1 MSRTRTKPRPPA
13 AGFHR
18 LAIDFDG
25 VLMVPVRTHR
35 FDAGQCLGEPMPGT
49 REALAD
55 LSRRFELCVF
65 SVRATN
71 AQGRIGIAAWLR
83 KHGLLKYF
91 RGGVTGDK
99 PNALAYIDDRA
110 RHFDGEWGPIL
121 KEFGGDVGID
131 PPPFMTRG
139 GGHG

>member
-1 MSRTRTKPRPPA
+1 MSRTRKTPRLGD

-25 VLMVPVRTHR
+25 VLMEPVRTHR

-49 REALAD
+49 RDALAD

-65 SVRATN
+65 SARATN
-71 AQGRIGIAAWLR
+71 AQGRIGIASWLR
-83 KHGLLKYF
+83 NHGLLKF
-91 RGGVTGDK
+91 IHGGITGEK

-110 RHFDGEWGPIL
+110 RRFNGWPGVLE
-121 KEFGGDVGID
+121 EFG
-131 PPPFMTRG
+131 TG
-139 GGHG
+139 GTGKF

>member
-1 MSRTRTKPRPPA
+1 MSRTRKNPRPGD

-25 VLMVPVRTHR
+25 VLMEPVRTHR

-49 REALAD
+49 RDALAD

-65 SVRATN
+65 SARATN
-71 AQGRIGIAAWLR
+71 AQGRIGIASWLR
-83 KHGLLKYF
+83 NHGLLKF
-91 RGGVTGDK
+91 IHGGITGEK

-110 RHFDGEWGPIL
+110 RRFNGWPGVLE
-121 KEFGGDVGID
+121 EFG
-131 PPPFMTRG
+131 TG
-139 GGHG
+139 GTGKF